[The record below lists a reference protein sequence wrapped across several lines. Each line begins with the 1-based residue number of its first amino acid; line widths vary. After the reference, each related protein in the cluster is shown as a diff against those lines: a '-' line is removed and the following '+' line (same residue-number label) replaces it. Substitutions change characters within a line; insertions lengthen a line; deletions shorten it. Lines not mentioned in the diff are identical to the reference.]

1 MTKEEILK
9 QLRHKRDDIC
19 DLDCTSDRALQF
31 VYKVQRDAYDRCINL
46 VEQLQ

>member
-19 DLDCTSDRALQF
+19 DPDCTSDRALQF
-31 VYKVQRDAYDRCINL
+31 VYKVQRDTYDKCIKL
-46 VEQLQ
+46 VEQL

>member
-19 DLDCTSDRALQF
+19 DPDCTSDRTLQF
-31 VYKVQRDAYDRCINL
+31 VYKVQRDTYDKCIKL
-46 VEQLQ
+46 VEQL